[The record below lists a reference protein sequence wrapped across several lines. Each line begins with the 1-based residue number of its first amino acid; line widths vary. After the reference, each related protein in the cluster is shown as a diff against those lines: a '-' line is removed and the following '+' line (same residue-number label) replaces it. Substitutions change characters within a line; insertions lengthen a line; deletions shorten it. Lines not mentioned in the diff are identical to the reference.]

1 MTLPRID
8 RRTFALGGASA
19 WLAGCGEDEEE
30 PGPREGTPTTQ
41 RVAVAVVGAGL
52 AGLHCAWRLRQASV
66 DDVHVYEAQSRVGGR
81 LLTARNIFV
90 GSGISNNRE
99 EAICELGAEFVGSFD
114 ATMHALARELGI
126 VLDDVSAVPNG
137 FTGRSYI
144 SNGVKVEESKLREEL
159 EIARPGIVAAVQ
171 SAGEERV
178 LVDNTTLESW
188 ISKNLAEYPNLS
200 ALLPGIFRTEF
211 GVEPSQL
218 SALHLLSLAG
228 DPSDSQLFQL
238 FNRREPRYRAA
249 RGTGGDAVPGMDQ
262 FATKMRAN
270 ITTPTKDPV
279 HLDRRLRRVLP
290 RAGGYT
296 LVFEGSNGQG
306 VEIEAEHVV
315 FAIPFSVLRD
325 VDLSAL
331 PLSRAKREIIAQL
344 GYGTSAKFAGLF
356 GARTW
361 REHASTGAVIDDGR
375 QLWDATLNTRE
386 LGVLAAVVGGKEG
399 LTSGANDADAVF
411 ERLLPDLEVLFPEI
425 TLQFRR
431 GSAVRVNWPAAP
443 FARGSASA
451 YRPGQWAQRGTEG
464 RREGGLHFCGEHCS
478 LDFAGRLEG
487 AAETGALA
495 AAEILEDLD
504 VRPSPTHAAIINLK
518 RGLSQSYFEPVDLTN
533 ENLLDRVKVVTETH
547 RAFVA
552 ALGNPSAG

>member
-8 RRTFALGGASA
+8 RRTFAIGGASA
-19 WLAGCGEDEEE
+19 WLAGCGEDEEQ
-30 PGPREGTPTTQ
+30 PGPRVRTPITQ
-41 RVAVAVVGAGL
+41 RVAVVGAGL
-52 AGLHCAWRLRQASV
+52 AGLHCAWRLRQAGV
-66 DDVHVYEAQSRVGGR
+66 DVHVYEALSRVGGR
-81 LLTARNIFV
+81 LLTARDIFV

-114 ATMHALARELGI
+114 ATMHALAQELGL

-137 FTGRSYI
+137 FTGRRYI
-144 SNGVKVEESKLREEL
+144 SNGVRVEESKLREEL
-159 EIARPGIVAAVQ
+159 DLALPGIEAAVR

-178 LVDNTTLESW
+178 LIDNTTLESW
-188 ISKNLAEYPNLS
+188 ISKNLAEYPNLK
-200 ALLPGIFRTEF
+200 ALLPGIFRAEF

-228 DPSDSQLFQL
+228 DPGDSQVFQL

-262 FATKMRAN
+262 FATKIQAN
-270 ITTPTKDPV
+270 LPGRV
-279 HLDRRLRRVLP
+279 HLDSRLRRVVP
-290 RAGGYT
+290 RGGGYA
-296 LVFEGSNGQG
+296 LVFEQPNGTG
-306 VEIEAEHVV
+306 FEIEAEHVV
-315 FAIPFSVLRD
+315 FAIPFSVLRE

-331 PLSRAKREIIAQL
+331 PLSQAKREIIAKL

-356 GARTW
+356 GTRVW
-361 REHASTGAVIDDGR
+361 RERALTGAVIDDGR

-399 LTSGANDADAVF
+399 LTSGANDADALF
-411 ERLLPDLEVLFPEI
+411 DRLLPDLNLAFDGMI
-425 TLQFRR
+425 TRPS
-431 GSAVRVNWPAAP
+431 SAVRVNWPAAR

-464 RREGGLHFCGEHCS
+464 RREGALHFCGEHCS

-504 VRPSPTHAAIINLK
+504 ERPSSNHAAIIDLK
-518 RGLSQSYFEPVDLTN
+518 RSLAQSYFEPVDLTN
-533 ENLLDRVKVVTETH
+533 ENLLDRVNVVTESH
-547 RAFVA
+547 GAFVA
-552 ALGNPSAG
+552 ALGNTSTG

>member
-1 MTLPRID
+1 MTPRID

-19 WLAGCGEDEEE
+19 WLAGCGEDEQE
-30 PGPREGTPTTQ
+30 PGPRERTPITP
-41 RVAVAVVGAGL
+41 RVVVVGAGL

-66 DDVHVYEAQSRVGGR
+66 EVEVYEAQSRVGGR

-99 EAICELGAEFVGSFD
+99 EAICELGAEFIGTLD

-126 VLDDVSAVPNG
+126 VLEDVSAVPNG
-137 FTGRSYI
+137 FRGRRYI
-144 SNGVKVEESKLREEL
+144 SNGVVVEESKLREEL
-159 EIARPGIVAAVQ
+159 GFALPDIVAAVQ

-178 LVDNTTLESW
+178 RVDNTTLESW
-188 ISKNLAEYPNLS
+188 ISKNLGEYPNLS
-200 ALLPGIFRTEF
+200 ALLPGIFRAEF
-211 GVEPSQL
+211 GAEPSQL

-228 DPSDSQLFQL
+228 DPSDSQVFQL
-238 FNRREPRYRAA
+238 FSRREPRYRAA
-249 RGTGGDAVPGMDQ
+249 RGTGGDEVPGMDQ
-262 FATKMRAN
+262 FATKIQAKIRNQAVN
-270 ITTPTKDPV
+270 LV

-296 LVFEGSNGQG
+296 LLFEQPNGTG
-306 VEIEAEHVV
+306 VEVEAEHVV
-315 FAIPFSVLRD
+315 FAIPFSVLRE

-331 PLSRAKREIIAQL
+331 PLSRAKREIIAKL
-344 GYGTSAKFAGLF
+344 GYGTSAKFAALF
-356 GARTW
+356 ATRAW
-361 REHASTGAVIDDGR
+361 REDALTGAVIDDGR

-399 LTSGANDADAVF
+399 VTSGANDADALF
-411 ERLLPDLEVLFPEI
+411 ERLLPDLEVVFQGI
-425 TLQFRR
+425 TPYFRK
-431 GSAVRVNWPAAP
+431 GFAVRVNWPALP
-443 FARGSASA
+443 FARGSGSA

-464 RREGGLHFCGEHCS
+464 RREGALHFCGEHCS

-504 VRPSPTHAAIINLK
+504 KRPSANHAAIINLK
-518 RGLSQSYFEPVDLTN
+518 RSLAQSYFEPVDLTD

-547 RAFVA
+547 SAFVA
-552 ALGNPSAG
+552 ALGNTTAG

>member
-8 RRTFALGGASA
+8 RRTFAIGSASA
-19 WLAGCGEDEEE
+19 WLVGCGEDEEE
-30 PGPREGTPTTQ
+30 PGPRERTPTTP
-41 RVAVAVVGAGL
+41 RVAVVGAGL
-52 AGLHCAWRLRQASV
+52 AGLHCALRLSQASV
-66 DDVHVYEAQSRVGGR
+66 EVDVYEAQSRVGGR

-144 SNGVKVEESKLREEL
+144 SNGVKVEESELRAEF
-159 EIARPGIVAAVQ
+159 EIARPDIVAAVQ
-171 SAGEERV
+171 SAGEQRV

-188 ISKNLAEYPNLS
+188 ISRYLADYPNLS

-249 RGTGGDAVPGMDQ
+249 RGTSGDAVPGMDQ
-262 FATKMRAN
+262 FATKIQATFR
-270 ITTPTKDPV
+270 DRV

-296 LVFEGSNGQG
+296 LVFEKPNGTG
-306 VEIEAEHVV
+306 EEAEAEHVV

-356 GARTW
+356 GTRTW

-411 ERLLPDLEVLFPEI
+411 DRLLPDLEVLFPEI
-425 TLQFRR
+425 TTQFRK

-464 RREGGLHFCGEHCS
+464 RREGRLHFCGEHCS

-504 VRPSPTHAAIINLK
+504 VRPSPNHAAIINLK
-518 RGLSQSYFEPVDLTN
+518 RSLAQSYFEPVDLTN
-533 ENLLDRVKVVTETH
+533 ENLLDRVKVVTESH
-547 RAFVA
+547 SAFVA